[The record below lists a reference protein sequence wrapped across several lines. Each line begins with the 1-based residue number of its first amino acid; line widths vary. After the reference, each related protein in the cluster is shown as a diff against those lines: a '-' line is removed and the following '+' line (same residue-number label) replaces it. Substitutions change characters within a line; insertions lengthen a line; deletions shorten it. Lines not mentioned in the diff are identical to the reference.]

1 MSKQFYIK
9 IKNTKVDVSE
19 QMYRPIQIPECAF
32 TKRTEREKPK
42 TLSYDNIIEN
52 GKESELPDLFVKSIE
67 EIIANKLLF
76 DLRKA
81 LNKLSTE
88 ERKLIDDIFYYE
100 KTEQEI
106 ANKIAKTQQA
116 ISKRKKKILVIL
128 KNIIKIVIFLKKW
141 L

>member
-52 GKESELPDLFVKSIE
+52 GKESELPDLFGKSIE
-67 EIIANKLLF
+67 EIIENKLLF
-76 DLRKA
+76 EDLRKA
-81 LNKLSTE
+81 LDKLSAE
-88 ERKLIDDIFYYE
+88 ERKLIDDIFFYE

-116 ISKRKKKILVIL
+116 ISKRKKKILG
-128 KNIIKIVIFLKKW
+128 KLKKI
-141 L
+141 LEN